1 MKSLLDE
8 LFDGEYDLSTKPISA
23 EYRRLIQQTD
33 VYVEMIHDTL
43 GLRFLDDY
51 TFAQADVTDLMQKEA
66 FREGVRFGIRFCRE
80 LPEFIR

>member
-8 LFDGEYDLSTKPISA
+8 LFDGEFDLAAKPTSA